1 MGILGKLTEEEQ
13 FLKKQYKIL
22 NDLKQEL
29 KKLRL
34 EKKKEES
41 ATADANSSSANQ
53 SKKGSKGSAVPV
65 TSKKDFQYLGKHKA
79 SVKPTITSA
88 EAAANTEAAK
98 KLLKSGAIQ
107 LKSETKTSFKR
118 SSNLKRRLNE
128 PKTKKPIFQNL
139 NIESES
145 TDNVSDRPSGLRSPQ
160 QSRSPKKS
168 LQHSPS
174 YDDDDSDSDEPTV
187 KKVKPTNKSSNT
199 KSRMSWKDKKDQKV
213 KQAPTKGNTI
223 YLYGHCLTETLI
235 RQYFEKFGRIY
246 EINFQKNK
254 SAHFVTYDTYEA
266 AEEAIKDM
274 NDQLIDDCRIK
285 VSLARHQPL
294 RRIVLGQ
301 TNKPWNNLSEM
312 DRGDKGS
319 SVPDSRSLVAYDD
332 DPFADDEELED

>member
-1 MGILGKLTEEEQ
+1 MGVLGKLTEEEQ

-34 EKKKEES
+34 EKKKEEN
-41 ATADANSSSANQ
+41 ATADANSSNVSQ
-53 SKKGSKGSAVPV
+53 SKKGSKGITTPFNQSAN
-65 TSKKDFQYLGKHKA
+65 KKDFQYLGKHKA
-79 SVKPTITSA
+79 TVKPTITSA
-88 EAAANTEAAK
+88 EAATNTEAAK

-128 PKTKKPIFQNL
+128 PRPKKPIFQDINT
-139 NIESES
+139 ESEN
-145 TDNVSDRPSGLRSPQ
+145 TDIDTD
-160 QSRSPKKS
+160 SRSPKKS
-168 LQHSPS
+168 VPQSPS
-174 YDDDDSDSDEPTV
+174 YKDRSDSESEPVV
-187 KKVKPTNKSSNT
+187 KKVKSSATENN
-199 KSRMSWKDKKDQKV
+199 SSRPPRMSWKDKKNQKI

-223 YLYGHCLTETLI
+223 YLFGHCLTESMI
-235 RQYFEKFGRIY
+235 RKYFEKYGRIY

-266 AEEAIKDM
+266 ADEAIKDM

-294 RRIVLGQ
+294 RRIVQGL
-301 TNKPWNNLSEM
+301 TDKPWNNLSEM

-319 SVPDSRSLVAYDD
+319 SAPDSRTLVAYDD
-332 DPFADDEELED
+332 DPFADDVETDD